1 MKPRYSPAAS
11 GGAQPAVV
19 GRAPARAVARPGA
32 AVGEMAVSLGPA
44 RLALWALVA
53 AALVAVGYR
62 MVAGLG
68 ASTHLSDV
76 WPWGLWKIVGVVVAI
91 PLAAGA
97 FVVAAWVHVFRHHGY
112 EALARPAVLAGF
124 IGYLT
129 AVASLVVDI
138 GQPHRIW
145 HPIVMW
151 QPHSVL
157 FEICWCVILYTTVL
171 ALEFSPVALR
181 ALGWE
186 RPRRALEA
194 AIVPLAVA
202 GATLC
207 VLHQSSLGSLFLI
220 APGRVHP
227 LWYTPALPLIFFV
240 SSVAAGLATLQILTW
255 VTGRLYGQ
263 AVGERLKAGLA
274 RGLTVVLGLLL
285 AVRVVDWAARGAG
298 PWQATGLEA
307 AMAWLELLV
316 GIALPLVLL
325 AWEWRSGGIRWRL
338 LAAVLAAGGVF
349 LHRLDVGL
357 ISMRQAANG
366 AGYFPSWMEFLVMAG
381 IVALGMLAYDWVARR
396 LPLFERS

>member
-1 MKPRYSPAAS
+1 
-11 GGAQPAVV
+11 
-19 GRAPARAVARPGA
+19 
-32 AVGEMAVSLGPA
+32 MAVSLGPV
-44 RLALWALVA
+44 RLAMWLLVA

-97 FVVAAWVHVFRHHGY
+97 FVIAAWVHVFRHHGY

-171 ALEFSPVALR
+171 MLEFSPVVLR

-186 RPRRALEA
+186 RARRALEA

-263 AVGERLKAGLA
+263 AVDERLKAGLA
-274 RGLTVVLGLLL
+274 RGLAVALGLLL
-285 AVRVVDWAARGAG
+285 AVRLADWAARGTG

-307 AMAWLELLV
+307 ALAWVELLV
-316 GIALPLVLL
+316 GIALPLALL
-325 AWEWRSGGIRWRL
+325 AWEWRSGGVRWRL
-338 LAAVLAAGGVF
+338 VASVLAAAGVF

-366 AGYFPSWMEFLVMAG
+366 AGYFPSWLEFLVMAG

-396 LPLFERS
+396 LPLFER

>member
-1 MKPRYSPAAS
+1 MKPRYWPTAAGS
-11 GGAQPAVV
+11 
-19 GRAPARAVARPGA
+19 ARQAVAGA
-32 AVGEMAVSLGPA
+32 ARTGAGGGPVAAVQELAVSLGPA
-44 RLALWALVA
+44 RLALWVVVA
-53 AALVAVGYR
+53 AALIAAGYR

-68 ASTHLSDV
+68 AATHLSDV

-129 AVASLVVDI
+129 AVASLAVDI

-171 ALEFSPVALR
+171 ALKFAPVALQ

-186 RPRRALEA
+186 RARRTLEK

-227 LWYTPALPLIFFV
+227 LWYTPALPLIFFISAV
-240 SSVAAGLATLQILTW
+240 TSGLATLQILAW
-255 VTGRLYGQ
+255 AAERLYGQ
-263 AVGERLKAGLA
+263 TVGERLKAGLA
-274 RGLTVVLGLLL
+274 RGLAGVLAVLL
-285 AVRVVDWAARGAG
+285 AVRIGDWAVRGTG
-298 PWQATGLEA
+298 PWRAGASLEA
-307 AMAWLELLV
+307 ALGWAELLA

-325 AWEWRSGGIRWRL
+325 AWEWRSGGARWRL
-338 LAAVLAAGGVF
+338 PAAVLAAAGVV

-357 ISMRQAANG
+357 VSMRQAADG
-366 AGYFPSWMEFLVMAG
+366 VGYFPSWMEFLVMAG
-381 IVALGMLAYDWVARR
+381 IVALGVLAYDWVARR
-396 LPLFERS
+396 LPLFER